1 MASES
6 IFAHGGWVTEPVF
19 APNTAATSSG
29 TAAKTPS
36 ASDACIATP
45 MLGAMVIVL
54 TESTPSPF
62 VSVAETAILEAVKGP
77 PRYAARLVAYVL
89 GL

>member
-1 MASES
+1 MASELM
-6 IFAHGGWVTEPVF
+6 IAHGGWVTEPVV

-36 ASDACIATP
+36 DSDACIATP
-45 MLGAMVIVL
+45 MLGALVTVL

-62 VSVAETAILEAVKGP
+62 VSVAETAISEAVKDP